1 MQSGIYD
8 ARGKLI
14 ETTVERI
21 EEPQV
26 PESSKLTE
34 ETEGL
39 SALSYLAGPTFLTGN
54 YSGNILVRDSVGN
67 VSIFI
72 GMEEWVKEE

>member
-26 PESSKLTE
+26 PESSKLAE
-34 ETEGL
+34 EGGTGL

-54 YSGNILVRDSVGN
+54 YSGNILIRDSVGN

-72 GMEEWVKEE
+72 GIE